1 MGNIAAFS
9 DRLANADGSAVQEI
23 LRLTQ
28 QPDIISFAGGLPSAD
43 AFPIEDMQQI
53 MRDFADH
60 LGAEALQYGAAE
72 GYKPLREE
80 IIRFLKAK
88 NIHASLDEII
98 ITSGSQQGLDL
109 VAKTFLN
116 KGDKVIVESPTYLA
130 ALQAFSMYEPA
141 FIEAPVDADGVIPAK
156 LDEILAGDDKVKL
169 IYLIPCF
176 QNPSGRTI
184 PAARRKEILEV
195 VKKYDVVL
203 IEDAPYEDLKYTD
216 EEYPSF
222 KSMDETGQVLYFGSF
237 SKSLA
242 PGFRLGYSVGCPKM
256 LERMVIGKQN
266 CDLNVSVFTQMI
278 VAEYMRRDLLPPHI
292 KKICKQ
298 YKAKR
303 DLMLDALEKEMPEG
317 VKWTK
322 PEGGLF
328 IWIELPD
335 YMDTDKMF
343 IEAVEKKVAYV
354 AGSSFFAKGE
364 PRNCMRVN
372 FSNATPE
379 KVVQGVKALAE
390 VVKANLK

>member
-88 NIHASLDEII
+88 NIHANLDEII

-130 ALQAFSMYEPA
+130 ALQAFSMYEPE

-298 YKAKR
+298 YRAKR